1 MENLPDYSNYVLAA
15 YTVAAVAIG
24 GFSAVVIYKYFTTKL
39 KFKKAS
45 NEK

>member
-1 MENLPDYSNYVLAA
+1 MENLPVYSNYVLAA

-24 GFSAVVIYKYFTTKL
+24 GFSAMVLYKYFTTKL
-39 KFKKAS
+39 KFQKVS